1 VRGPLILQNIYLETP
16 DVLKYK
22 RFLLILSAAILPLY
36 LSMFRYHIFGATLR
50 VADLVCF
57 FVICCT
63 LLIFPKYFLKF
74 IQLKYLPMWI
84 IMAYILV
91 QGFLLDN
98 IANSIKETIQ
108 FLWVCVYL
116 GVAATYAEWDSKS
129 FYKWT
134 LIFLAISVAYTIL
147 FHISQG
153 QMARYKLANDGKYAF
168 GLLSVL
174 LLLRANE
181 LNDKKTYLLFII
193 SLLPLGLSLERKGI
207 FGVLLICAL
216 VVLSKF
222 FKAKPQLKGI
232 PISLGILSL
241 AFLPFVVSNISEFID
256 NKIHESLFLDEQ
268 LALYTSNIHR
278 ESLLI
283 NSYQIIRD
291 NVFFGVG
298 ADKIKE
304 YMAFYYVDARLR
316 GGAHNFYI
324 DTLVKYGITG
334 LSMLFV
340 WGVILMRTNIVTKSF
355 SSNLVFFH
363 LYCLF
368 VITFMADGQAVL
380 IMFLFPFSNP
390 YLFKANDNL

>member
-16 DVLKYK
+16 AVLKYK
-22 RFLLILSAAILPLY
+22 RLLLILSAAILPLY

-57 FVICCT
+57 IVICCT

-74 IQLKYLPMWI
+74 IQLKYLPMW
-84 IMAYILV
+84 MFTVYILL
-91 QGFLLDN
+91 QGLFLDN
-98 IANSIKETIQ
+98 TTNSIKESIQ

-116 GVAATYAEWDSKS
+116 GVAATYAQWDSKS

-134 LIFLAISVAYTIL
+134 LIFLAISVTYTIL

-153 QMARYKLANDGKYAF
+153 KITGYKLASDGKYAF

-181 LNDKKTYLLFII
+181 FNDKKTYLLFIM

-216 VVLSKF
+216 VVISKF

-241 AFLPFVVSNISEFID
+241 ATLPFFVSNISEFID
-256 NKIHESLFLDEQ
+256 NKIYESLYLDEQ
-268 LALYTSNIHR
+268 LAFYTSNIHR

-291 NVFFGVG
+291 NAFFGVG
-298 ADKIKE
+298 ADKITE
-304 YMAFYYVDARLR
+304 YMAFYYVDPW
-316 GGAHNFYI
+316 
-324 DTLVKYGITG
+324 LVG
-334 LSMLFV
+334 L
-340 WGVILMRTNIVTKSF
+340 
-355 SSNLVFFH
+355 
-363 LYCLF
+363 
-368 VITFMADGQAVL
+368 ITFM
-380 IMFLFPFSNP
+380 
-390 YLFKANDNL
+390 

>member
-1 VRGPLILQNIYLETP
+1 MRGPLILQNIYLETP
-16 DVLKYK
+16 AVLKYK
-22 RFLLILSAAILPLY
+22 RLLLILSAAILPLY

-57 FVICCT
+57 IVICCT

-74 IQLKYLPMWI
+74 IQLKYLPMW
-84 IMAYILV
+84 MFMVYILL
-91 QGFLLDN
+91 QGLFLDN
-98 IANSIKETIQ
+98 TTNSIKESIQ

-116 GVAATYAEWDSKS
+116 GVAAIFAQWDSKA

-181 LNDKKTYLLFII
+181 FNDKKTYLFFII

-207 FGVLLICAL
+207 FGVLLICAI
-216 VVLSKF
+216 VVISKF

-241 AFLPFVVSNISEFID
+241 ATLPFFVSNISEFID
-256 NKIHESLFLDEQ
+256 NKIYESLFLDEQ
-268 LALYTSNIHR
+268 LAFYTSNIHR

-291 NVFFGVG
+291 NAFFGVG
-298 ADKIKE
+298 ADKITE
-304 YMAFYYVDARLR
+304 YMAFYYVDPRLV
-316 GGAHNFYI
+316 GGAHNFYV
-324 DTLVKYGITG
+324 DTLVKYGVIG
-334 LSMLFV
+334 FFMFLALP
-340 WGVILMRTNIVTKSF
+340 VILLCTTISTKLL
-355 SSNLVFFH
+355 SSNLILFH

-380 IMFLFPFSNP
+380 IMFLLPFCNP
-390 YLFKANDNL
+390 YLFKTKGKL